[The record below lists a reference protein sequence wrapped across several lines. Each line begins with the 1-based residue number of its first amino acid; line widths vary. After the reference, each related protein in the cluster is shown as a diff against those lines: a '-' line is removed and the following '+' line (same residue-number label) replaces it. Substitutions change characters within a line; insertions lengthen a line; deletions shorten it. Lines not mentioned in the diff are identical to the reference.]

1 MGVAARAGH
10 PGRISLILLGRGPY
24 FGRVLL
30 LAWAVAMVSHP
41 PHPALALQRV
51 VGCEA
56 LPLVA
61 GVYFAGL
68 QVLLSYWAVLR
79 LRDAGQSPLWAF
91 STWVGAL
98 PGLAAGMGYP
108 MAGEAQALAYGLGIL
123 ATLGIGALEPV
134 ARGGVRIAHEHWVGR
149 YGRRL
154 LLPVILL
161 QVLVLAPRSDAAVAR
176 WLIEDGMH
184 IAPVLQQAVE
194 TRWRAEGRLPDS
206 NHAAGLPPPEG
217 LTGNAVAYSGVGPDG
232 RVYLVFEHPR
242 LPCPVRGARIELVPE
257 ETGSDL
263 LWRCVTALPEAVRPH
278 ACREPPAPLSSV
290 GAASTPDASGLQPSA
305 GAAVA
310 GGMLPRR
317 PGVCG
322 TMGPA

>member
-1 MGVAARAGH
+1 
-10 PGRISLILLGRGPY
+10 
-24 FGRVLL
+24 
-30 LAWAVAMVSHP
+30 
-41 PHPALALQRV
+41 
-51 VGCEA
+51 
-56 LPLVA
+56 
-61 GVYFAGL
+61 
-68 QVLLSYWAVLR
+68 
-79 LRDAGQSPLWAF
+79 
-91 STWVGAL
+91 
-98 PGLAAGMGYP
+98 
-108 MAGEAQALAYGLGIL
+108 
-123 ATLGIGALEPV
+123 
-134 ARGGVRIAHEHWVGR
+134 
-149 YGRRL
+149 
-154 LLPVILL
+154 
-161 QVLVLAPRSDAAVAR
+161 
-176 WLIEDGMH
+176 
-184 IAPVLQQAVE
+184 VE